1 MTSPTQTYEE
11 WLASQVSRIEAA
23 TDKLSGMDERLDYLN
38 AVGIP
43 KIVNELRALQ
53 GLPPTQIIVPTA
65 PALVQ
70 APGVTIIPPVEVSM
84 ANTEELSL
92 LATLSD
98 LRQYFTMLY
107 QLGRAYELR
116 LFSYLTVASGATETY
131 SYTIPREWVYFPHVD
146 DIEYSSPR
154 EITRR
159 DYEADEL
166 KHTETYATDREVAY
180 QMTPL
185 TRTIEGSFAFSFY
198 NPGASTIY
206 VKSRFIATML
216 RGSDYRWWEQQM
228 TDMATKYLGVIG

>member
-1 MTSPTQTYEE
+1 MVTPTQSYEE
-11 WLASQVSRIEAA
+11 WLAGQVSRIESAA
-23 TDKLSGMDERLDYLN
+23 DKLSGVDERLDYLN

-43 KIVNELRALQ
+43 MVVNELRALQ

-65 PALVQ
+65 PA
-70 APGVTIIPPVEVSM
+70 PGVTIIPPIDVST
-84 ANTEELSL
+84 ANIEELSL

-116 LFSYLTVASGATETY
+116 LFSYLTIASLGTEIFT
-131 SYTIPREWVYFPHVD
+131 YTIPREWVYFPHVD

-216 RGSDYRWWEQQM
+216 RGSDFRWWKQEM
-228 TDMATKYLGVIG
+228 TEMATKYLGVIA

>member
-1 MTSPTQTYEE
+1 MTTRTQTYEE
-11 WLASQVSRIEAA
+11 WLAASVSRLESQF
-23 TDKLSGMDERLDYLN
+23 DKLSGLDERLDYLN

-53 GLPPTQIIVPTA
+53 GLPPTEIVVPGAPTPGVIVP
-65 PALVQ
+65 PL
-70 APGVTIIPPVEVSM
+70 EVST
-84 ANTEELSL
+84 ANVEELTL
-92 LATLSD
+92 LATLTD

-116 LFSYLTVASGATETY
+116 LFSYLTVISGATETY
-131 SYTIPREWVYFPHVD
+131 TYTIPREWVYFPHVD
-146 DIEYSSPR
+146 EIEYSSPR

-159 DYEADEL
+159 DYEGDEL
-166 KHTETYATDREVAY
+166 KYTETYATDREVAY

-185 TRTIEGSFAFSFY
+185 TRTIQGSFAFTFY

-216 RGSDYRWWEQQM
+216 RSSDYRWWKERV
-228 TDMATKYLGVIG
+228 TEMATKYLGAVG